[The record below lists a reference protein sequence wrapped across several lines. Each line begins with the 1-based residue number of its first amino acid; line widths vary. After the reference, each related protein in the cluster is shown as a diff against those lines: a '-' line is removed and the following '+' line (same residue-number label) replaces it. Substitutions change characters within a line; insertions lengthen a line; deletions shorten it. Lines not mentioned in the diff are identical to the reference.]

1 MSSLLS
7 VANDT
12 ASLEVM
18 LIVFSGQRNFSA
30 FVKPNTGSREAA
42 LNAAV
47 EKAWR
52 YCRDTFSARKIR
64 ITKIK
69 RRSWAVPNAW
79 DIRGIC
85 E

>member
-1 MSSLLS
+1 MSSILS

-18 LIVFSGQRNFSA
+18 LIVLSGQRTFAA
-30 FVKPNTGSREAA
+30 FVEPNTGSREAA
-42 LNAAV
+42 LNAAA

-52 YCRDTFSARKIR
+52 YCRDTFSAEKIR

-69 RRSWAVPNAW
+69 RRSWGVPFAW